1 LGEALQRCDA
11 VAEPDHITVI
21 VASGHRRWWLPLLR
35 EMPTANVIVQP
46 SNRGTA
52 NGILLPL
59 LHIMARDPDARIV
72 LLPSDHYVR
81 DERVLACGWNDRGT
95 PTRLLET
102 LRELPRNTRT
112 DPVSPHAAPLNLSM
126 QHVSNKAQLDQDG
139 DT

>member
-1 LGEALQRCDA
+1 
-11 VAEPDHITVI
+11 
-21 VASGHRRWWLPLLR
+21 
-35 EMPTANVIVQP
+35 
-46 SNRGTA
+46 
-52 NGILLPL
+52 
-59 LHIMARDPDARIV
+59 V

-81 DERVLACGWNDRGT
+81 DERVLACGWTDLGT

-112 DPVSPHAAPLNLSM
+112 GPVSPHAAPLNLSM